1 MDNLSILPEEEKPK
15 ALAEMDK
22 NEVIFACGK
31 LSLPASQV
39 VRILHDKLTPAQRG
53 ALILA
58 LEDKASPEF
67 QLYAQGQAQ
76 GDAEIKLSL
85 HENAAYGDS
94 DAYKNLTAEQRKN
107 AINQSIRKNFG
118 IGESD

>member
-1 MDNLSILPEEEKPK
+1 MDNPLVPQEEEKPK
-15 ALAEMDK
+15 ALSEMTPK
-22 NEVIFACGK
+22 EVIFTCGK
-31 LSLPASQV
+31 LNLPASQV
-39 VRILHDKLTPAQRG
+39 VRILQDKLSPAQRG
-53 ALILA
+53 ALLMA

-85 HENAAYGDS
+85 HENASTGDS
-94 DAYKNLTAEQRKN
+94 DAYKNLTAEQRKD

>member
-1 MDNLSILPEEEKPK
+1 MDNPLVPQEEEKPK
-15 ALAEMDK
+15 ALAEMNK

-31 LSLPASQV
+31 LNLPASQV
-39 VRILHDKLTPAQRG
+39 VRILHDKLSPAERG
-53 ALILA
+53 ALLMA
-58 LEDKASPEF
+58 LEDKASPEY
-67 QLYAQGQAQ
+67 QTYIQGQAQ

-85 HENAAYGDS
+85 HENAATGDS
-94 DAYKNLTAEQRKN
+94 DAYKNLTAEQRKD

>member
-1 MDNLSILPEEEKPK
+1 MDNTPMEHEESKPK
-15 ALAEMDK
+15 PLSEMDK

-31 LSLPASQV
+31 LNLPASQV

-53 ALILA
+53 ALLMA
-58 LEDKASPEF
+58 LEDKASPEY
-67 QLYAQGQAQ
+67 QQYAQGQAQ

>member
-1 MDNLSILPEEEKPK
+1 MDNLPMEQEESKPK
-15 ALAEMDK
+15 PLALMDK
-22 NEVIFACGK
+22 KEVIFTCGK
-31 LSLPASQV
+31 LNLPAAQV
-39 VRILHDKLTPAQRG
+39 VRILHDKLTPTQRG
-53 ALILA
+53 ALLMA

-76 GDAEIKLSL
+76 GDAELKLSL
-85 HENAAYGDS
+85 HENASTGDS
-94 DAYKNLTAEQRKN
+94 DAYKNLTAEQRKD